1 MSQRSC
7 SLGQGETLLRDLG
20 ALRFGAAQ
28 RVVSNKGL
36 WDQSVRQEMKKKKKN
51 SKEKKYATFFHK
63 MNTPVG
69 DRLYYRFPAEICHC
83 FFLKHILVFH
93 SSIQNLSCIPA
104 AAAKLL

>member
-1 MSQRSC
+1 
-7 SLGQGETLLRDLG
+7 
-20 ALRFGAAQ
+20 
-28 RVVSNKGL
+28 
-36 WDQSVRQEMKKKKKN
+36 MKKKKKN

-69 DRLYYRFPAEICHC
+69 DRLYERFPAEICHFC
-83 FFLKHILVFH
+83 LKHTLIFH